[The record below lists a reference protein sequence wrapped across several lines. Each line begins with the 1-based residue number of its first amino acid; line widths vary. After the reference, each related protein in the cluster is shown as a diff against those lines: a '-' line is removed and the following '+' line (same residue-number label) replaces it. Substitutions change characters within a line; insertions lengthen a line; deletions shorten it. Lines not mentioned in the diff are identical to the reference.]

1 MAEDLER
8 KEMAL
13 ANYLDPYPYICCEE
27 QSARNLGLT
36 QKQCAEYVAA
46 FERGYIQ
53 QEAERRAQQRDNVNF
68 DAEAYIRQ
76 SNELENFL
84 PRPAGMEP
92 RKGINFP
99 LADFA
104 TELRRE
110 ITEWLKI

>member
-1 MAEDLER
+1 MTFQETVNQ
-8 KEMAL
+8 AL
-13 ANYLDPYPYICCEE
+13 ARLASPSIEVERE
-27 QSARNLGLT
+27 QSQAVKDASIL
-36 QKQCAEYVAA
+36 QW
-46 FERGYIQ
+46 
-53 QEAERRAQQRDNVNF
+53 
-68 DAEAYIRQ
+68 AEAYIRQ

>member
-1 MAEDLER
+1 MTFQETVNQ
-8 KEMAL
+8 AL
-13 ANYLDPYPYICCEE
+13 ARLANPSIEVDACGKLAWPELANMLPPNSSEWLNKFE
-27 QSARNLGLT
+27 
-36 QKQCAEYVAA
+36 AEKAGQ
-46 FERGYIQ
+46 RGY
-53 QEAERRAQQRDNVNF
+53 ANF
-68 DAEAYIRQ
+68 DVEAYIRQ

-84 PRPAGMEP
+84 PRPADMEP